1 MWHIHTMECFS
12 AIMKNEIIKLSGKWM
27 ELEKIVL
34 RQDPGRQGARVLS
47 HLRILDPTCQNE
59 YIIWINC

>member
-1 MWHIHTMECFS
+1 MEMKMWHIHTMKCFS

-34 RQDPGRQGARVLS
+34 RQDPERQGA
-47 HLRILDPTCQNE
+47 
-59 YIIWINC
+59 

>member
-1 MWHIHTMECFS
+1 MECFS
-12 AIMKNEIIKLSGKWM
+12 AIMKNEIIKFSGKRI

-34 RQDPGRQGARVLS
+34 RQDPERQGARVHS
-47 HLRILDPTCQNE
+47 HLRFLDPTCQNE